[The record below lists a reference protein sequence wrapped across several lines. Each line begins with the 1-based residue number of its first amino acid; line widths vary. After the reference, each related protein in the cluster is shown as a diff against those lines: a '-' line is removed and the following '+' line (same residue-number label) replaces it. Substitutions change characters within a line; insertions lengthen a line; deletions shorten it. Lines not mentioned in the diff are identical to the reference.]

1 MAVSQTLTVTEVAN
15 STNISANTSKVRIL
29 WQSTQSGDSWNGYT
43 RTAKY
48 YISINGEAERE
59 YTVSYTLPQST
70 TKTILDTTITVTHKG
85 DGTGTVKVRTWM
97 DTSISAG
104 VVEKTQSLTLS
115 TIPRA
120 STITSASNIT
130 LGNACSVKWTPLSTS
145 FRYKLTFTLGSYSY
159 TTGALHPNT
168 VAAYTYNEYTPRIE
182 DIAPKITSNPPTG
195 TMTVTLKTYSD
206 SNASVQIGSA
216 SSTTFSVTVPDNTS
230 TKPTVTMTLT
240 PVTPYTKFAS
250 LYLQGRS
257 QVKATLS
264 GSGKYGASVTSY
276 NMQVDGKNYA
286 SPYSSDILKKS
297 GSVEVVGIATDSRG
311 FSGTSPQSINVI
323 AYDPP
328 YIAPSEGYKNVIC
341 ERSTSGK
348 VASDTGTY
356 LHVKGTRNYTKINT
370 GGIVNTCSVRCRYKP
385 EGGSWSHNP
394 GDGVAVLLSSNTTT
408 DEFDVAL
415 PNVVSDITLS
425 YMVELNIVDDTNLP
439 TTMVF
444 NIPSER
450 VDFELREGGKG
461 AAFGKHAN
469 TANLFECEWDAQF
482 NSVSYLDS
490 LYLIEKEITVGGDK
504 DTYYPVHIE
513 PVLLTKYTNKNSQ
526 PAFLG
531 IGKTLDT
538 TAPAWEGNHS
548 SANSSNICA
557 AWLFRYMGWDG
568 NGEFIIPL
576 YKREGYAKLIAHI
589 EGLNRATKGIV
600 LYLRGGGATYKV
612 VCSIPFTPKVYLAET
627 NIADLPDPSTSPVMV
642 TPRGYE
648 GNLGINFSNGIM
660 ADFVVEQGTSGI
672 WEYRKWYSG
681 IAECWGEGTF
691 NISGWNKWGVL
702 YESSNTYQATY
713 PSGLFVSTPVTTV
726 SVSRIAWEP
735 TRIGTCGLEVFDSAS
750 KTTTPTYYAL
760 RPSEGAAGTIYLS
773 ITARGRWK

>member
-104 VVEKTQSLTLS
+104 VVEKTQTLTLS

-130 LGNACSVKWTPLSTS
+130 LGNPCSVKWTPLSTS
-145 FRYKLTFTLGSYSY
+145 FRYKLKFTLGDFSY

-168 VAAYTYNEYTPRIE
+168 VAAYTYDKYTLPIA
-182 DIAPKITSNPPTG
+182 DIAPKITSKPPTAS
-195 TMTVTLKTYSD
+195 MTVTLYTYSD

-216 SSTTFSVTVPDNTS
+216 SSTTFAVTVPDNES

-257 QVKATLS
+257 KVKATFS
-264 GSGKYGASVTSY
+264 GSGKYGADVKSYSV
-276 NMQVDGKNYA
+276 QVDGKNYA
-286 SPYSSDILKKS
+286 SPYTSDILKKS

-394 GDGVAVLLSSNTTT
+394 GDGVAVLLWTDTST

-415 PNVVSDITLS
+415 PNIVSDITLS
-425 YMVELNIVDDTNLP
+425 YMVELNIIDDTYLP

-450 VDFELREGGKG
+450 VDFELRKGGKG

-469 TANLFECEWDAQF
+469 IENLLECEWDAQF
-482 NSVSYLDS
+482 NSVSYLNS

-504 DTYYPVHIE
+504 DTYYPVHID
-513 PVLLTKYTNKNSQ
+513 PIPLYKYTNKNTQ

-531 IGKTLDT
+531 VGKTLDSP
-538 TAPAWEGNHS
+538 APDWAGNHS
-548 SANSSNICA
+548 TANSSNICA

-576 YKREGYAKLIAHI
+576 YKREGHAKLIAHI
-589 EGLNRATKGIV
+589 EGLSWSARGIV
-600 LYLRGGGATYKV
+600 LYLRGGGATYNI
-612 VCSIPFTPKVYLAET
+612 VCSIPFTTKVYLTET
-627 NIADLPDPSTSPVMV
+627 NIADHPEPDTYPVMV
-642 TPRGYE
+642 APRAYT
-648 GNLGINFSNGIM
+648 GNYGVNFSNGIVG
-660 ADFVVEQGTSGI
+660 DFVLEQGKVGN
-672 WEYRKWYSG
+672 WYVRKWYSG
-681 IAECWGEGTF
+681 YAECWYKRNADVNTDA
-691 NISGWNKWGVL
+691 KWGTAL
-702 YESSNTYQATY
+702 YYGTVVPTDY
-713 PSGLFVSTPVTTV
+713 PFTFVEPPACQITCEYGTNEYSLFLAS
-726 SVSRIAWEP
+726 
-735 TRIGTCGLEVFDSAS
+735 CGAS
-750 KTTTPTYYAL
+750 TTTQTPKVMLCRADMQLVNVNILYYAH
-760 RPSEGAAGTIYLS
+760 GK
-773 ITARGRWK
+773 WK

>member
-15 STNISANTSKVRIL
+15 STNVSANTSKVRIL

-85 DGTGTVKVRTWM
+85 DGTGSVKVRTWM
-97 DTSISAG
+97 NTSISAG
-104 VVEKTQSLTLS
+104 VVEKTQTLTLS

-145 FRYKLTFTLGSYSY
+145 FRYKLTFTLGSFSY
-159 TTGALHPNT
+159 TTGVIHPNST
-168 VAAYTYNEYTPRIE
+168 VPYAYEYTPTIA
-182 DIAPKITSNPPTG
+182 DIAPKITSKPPTG

-216 SSTTFSVTVPDNTS
+216 SSTTFTVTVPDNTS

-257 QVKATLS
+257 QVKATIS
-264 GSGKYGASVTSY
+264 GIGKYGASIASY
-276 NMQVDGKNYA
+276 GVQIDGKNYA
-286 SPYSSDILKKS
+286 SPYTSDTLKKS
-297 GSVEVVGIATDSRG
+297 GSVEVVGIATDTRG

-370 GGIVNTCSVRCRYKP
+370 GGIVNNCSVRCRFKP

-394 GDGVAVLLSSNTTT
+394 GDGVAVLLYSDTST

-469 TANLFECEWDAQF
+469 TANLLECEWDAQF
-482 NSVSYLDS
+482 NSVLYLNS

-531 IGKTLDT
+531 IGKTLDSP
-538 TAPAWEGNHS
+538 APDWAGNHS

-589 EGLNRATKGIV
+589 EGLNKATKGIV

-642 TPRGYE
+642 TPRAYE

-672 WEYRKWYSG
+672 WTWRKWYSG
-681 IAECWGEGTF
+681 DAECWGK
-691 NISGWNKWGVL
+691 NIVTLDITTSWGAGL
-702 YESSNTYQATY
+702 YYGQVSAIAFPFAFKSAPTCQVTLETSNAAWSACNVRANTNYTSSVMVYRGA
-713 PSGLFVSTPVTTV
+713 S
-726 SVSRIAWEP
+726 IAAQQCDV
-735 TRIGTCGLEVFDSAS
+735 I
-750 KTTTPTYYAL
+750 YYAK
-760 RPSEGAAGTIYLS
+760 GK
-773 ITARGRWK
+773 WK